1 LQDHSTMIRRIGL
14 PLIAFLLVQAS
25 SATATSIDSSLA
37 RSGSLSA
44 DIQRILDAPKTSGSD
59 ADPASPP
66 TSPKD
71 PSLDYYYSRLGARSA
86 GNLLEDRYGAPTR
99 QRGADDSSSSKK
111 KPPKRGELSE
121 PHTAWLLVAGALGL
135 MALGRRRVLT
145 RCAPDA

>member
-1 LQDHSTMIRRIGL
+1 MIRRIGL
-14 PLIAFLLVQAS
+14 PLFAVLLVQAS

-59 ADPASPP
+59 ADL
-66 TSPKD
+66 TSPRD
-71 PSLDYYYSRLGARSA
+71 PSLDYYYSRLGARSS
-86 GNLLEDRYGAPTR
+86 GNLLEDGYGAPTR
-99 QRGADDSSSSKK
+99 QRGPDDSSSSKK

-121 PHTAWLLVAGALGL
+121 PGAVWLLVAGALGPMVL
-135 MALGRRRVLT
+135 GWRRALK